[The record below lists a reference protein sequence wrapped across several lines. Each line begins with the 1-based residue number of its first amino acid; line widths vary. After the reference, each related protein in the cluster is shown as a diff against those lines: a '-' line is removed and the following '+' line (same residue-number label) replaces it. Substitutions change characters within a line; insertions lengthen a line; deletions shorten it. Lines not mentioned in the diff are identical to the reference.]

1 MSVWEEGPLL
11 IPTPYS
17 SPCFKTSITIATLYS
32 IAFCRSLSSNQRD
45 AGPPVASKIGT
56 PGSKASDNWLLA
68 LPTCGEL
75 TILEIAVDCMLTSKT
90 ARLGVSR
97 GSSILL
103 T

>member
-17 SPCFKTSITIATLYS
+17 SPCFKTSITIATFLLQCLPPQ
-32 IAFCRSLSSNQRD
+32 IPSSNQRD

-68 LPTCGEL
+68 LPACGEL
-75 TILEIAVDCMLTSKT
+75 TILKIAVDCMLTSK
-90 ARLGVSR
+90 RL
-97 GSSILL
+97 
-103 T
+103 